1 MSRTYKDRPYWV
13 RLNDEGIIQHDHS
26 GSDRWGRPRR
36 HLLGAIVKDE
46 DGNPLTETVE
56 RREKASWIADV
67 VPRTKDYVT
76 EVTWPARMV
85 EGMRYS
91 GGSMLRTV
99 TGKGINPLWQEAQNL
114 VNQGKGDTLMVYSTR
129 EQYVREEKVIEFTTE
144 CDGHLPARHWRSDQ
158 PTAVNC
164 TRALPPSLERRWCS
178 CDRCKPGGVF
188 AEKRS
193 RTARKN
199 TLRAMAKSYDGSD
212 DWDERYEARELYLTK
227 PLRYTSD
234 WC

>member
-13 RLNDEGIIQHDHS
+13 RLNDEGFIQHNHS
-26 GSDRWGRPRR
+26 GADRLGRTSRIIP
-36 HLLGAIVKDE
+36 GPIVKDE

-56 RREKASWIADV
+56 RHEKASWIAEHAT
-67 VPRTKDYVT
+67 RTKDYVT
-76 EVTWPARMV
+76 EVIWPVRMV
-85 EGMRYS
+85 EGMLYS
-91 GGSMLRTV
+91 SGSMLRTV
-99 TGKGINPLWQEAQNL
+99 KGKGINPIWQEAQNL
-114 VNQGKGDTLMVYSTR
+114 VNQGKGDTLMVYSTY
-129 EQYVREEKVIEFTTE
+129 EEPVREKKTIEFSYE
-144 CDGHLPARHWRSDQ
+144 CDGHLPARPWRSDR

-164 TRALPPSLERRWCS
+164 TRALPPSYERRWCS

-199 TLRAMAKSYDGSD
+199 TLRAMAKAYDGSE
-212 DWDERYEARELYLTK
+212 DWDDEYEARELYLSK
-227 PLRYTSD
+227 PLRYTSQ